1 MNYFLFLNHPKGEE
15 VYKVSSERE
24 KMLREHFSRVD
35 ILETEVIIRGKEYKA
50 IVDYSAFSNLANF
63 DCFKCQDPCCADNP
77 TIYEKITRDFIL
89 ENIKSYNEKTKNVD
103 ILLENGYE
111 IEEIIK
117 SLREDKCMVPDETV
131 ENEISLCTCSFKP
144 NNESILCS
152 IHSICL
158 EKGMDAKEIVEKKP
172 LVCSLW
178 PIDII
183 SEEDKSLLYI
193 TVPDDFSTGFTI
205 EDYYDTPCINKELAQ
220 SSAFRRKNPIGFLDE
235 EYVPLILAYGETL
248 KHSLGERFYDAVK
261 EKLLEENLI
270 YPEELSIEEKQ
281 ILKK

>member
-35 ILETEVIIRGKEYKA
+35 ILETEVIIRGKEYTA

-158 EKGMDAKEIVEKKP
+158 EKGMNAKEIVEKKP

-193 TVPDDFSTGFTI
+193 TVPDDFTTGFTI

>member
-158 EKGMDAKEIVEKKP
+158 EKGMNAKEIVEKKP

-193 TVPDDFSTGFTI
+193 TVPDDFTTGFTI

>member
-158 EKGMDAKEIVEKKP
+158 EKGMNAKEIVEKKP